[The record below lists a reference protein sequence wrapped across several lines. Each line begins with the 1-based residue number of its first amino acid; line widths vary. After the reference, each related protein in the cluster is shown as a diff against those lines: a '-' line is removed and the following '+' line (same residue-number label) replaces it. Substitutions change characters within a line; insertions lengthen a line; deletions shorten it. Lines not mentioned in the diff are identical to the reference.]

1 VENFLALL
9 EDSALATHLRSA
21 RWEYAAVSAG
31 HIFGIAL
38 LIGAILPLDLR
49 LLGFWSTVER
59 RTIARVLVPV
69 AASGL
74 LVAVGTGLLLLSVRA
89 QEYASLT
96 VLKVKLLLILIGI
109 LSAFVTHLRHGL
121 WLDRSPSRSLA
132 GVGVLS
138 LAVWICALACG
149 RLIAF
154 V

>member
-1 VENFLALL
+1 METFLALV

-74 LVAVGTGLLLLSVRA
+74 VIAIGTGLLLLSVRA

-96 VLKVKLLLILIGI
+96 VLKVKLLLILIGT
-109 LSAFVTHLRHGL
+109 LSAFVTHLRHGI

-132 GVGVLS
+132 SG
-138 LAVWICALACG
+138 CF
-149 RLIAF
+149 RLQFGSVRSPAEG
-154 V
+154 